1 MSLLKAGGVKAAVE
15 RVDSKLSGSSL
26 ENKTIK
32 LLGNFLCWF
41 PGGYYRDLK
50 LNEYESS
57 KDKERFEYNK
67 KIAEDLDEAIKE
79 CGYSSEAEIIGS
91 KGIIDKNLRVKVL
104 LEVYFKMK
112 DKGYSNREL
121 AT

>member
-1 MSLLKAGGVKAAVE
+1 M
-15 RVDSKLSGSSL
+15 

-50 LNEYESS
+50 LNEYERT
-57 KDKERFEYNK
+57 KDEIRFEYNK

-79 CGYSSEAEIIGS
+79 CGYGSEAEIIGN
-91 KGIIDKNLRVKVL
+91 KGNIDKNLKTKVL
-104 LEVYFKMK
+104 LEIYFKMK